1 MSDHRKHD
9 FRKEYLHGVTG
20 SGKTAIYL
28 KRIKDTIESGKS
40 VLFLLPE
47 INLTPQFVKT
57 FSEYLSCEVLS
68 YHSGISASQK
78 FHVWKKLKESDRPL
92 FVMGVRSSVFLP
104 IEDLGLVI
112 VDEEHDSSFKQSDRC
127 PYNGRDV
134 AIKKAQIANCP
145 IIMGSATPSLEN
157 YHEFKSGPNFYQLKN
172 RISGAFPEI
181 EIVDSKSITPLES
194 PSWPIT
200 PEAISRMNE
209 AFAKGEQV
217 IVFVSRLGYSN
228 YIQCSG
234 CGFKFTDPETDTNLR
249 YFKKKNILRSS
260 HSEFQMPVPDI
271 CPECGNMN
279 LLQLGYGTE
288 KVQEI
293 LQTVF
298 PQKKIGRFDRDEIKN
313 FDDLNKTLDEFE
325 GGDLDVLVGTQML
338 SKGHNFKK
346 VNLVVVLGID
356 HQLNFPDFRSVE
368 RAYQLLAQVSGRAG
382 RYSAK
387 SKVLIQSMNP
397 DSSFFETFK
406 TNDIEHFFES
416 ELSVREITGF
426 PPFCKLGT
434 VFFTARDR
442 NRVADV
448 ALKAKKYLE
457 TLGQKNG
464 FDLEILGPC
473 PCGNREESESIYV
486 EYYRQITGL

>member
-1 MSDHRKHD
+1 
-9 FRKEYLHGVTG
+9 
-20 SGKTAIYL
+20 
-28 KRIKDTIESGKS
+28 
-40 VLFLLPE
+40 
-47 INLTPQFVKT
+47 
-57 FSEYLSCEVLS
+57 
-68 YHSGISASQK
+68 
-78 FHVWKKLKESDRPL
+78 
-92 FVMGVRSSVFLP
+92 MGVRSSVFLP
-104 IEDLGLVI
+104 IEDLSLVI

-293 LQTVF
+293 LQ
-298 PQKKIGRFDRDEIKN
+298 
-313 FDDLNKTLDEFE
+313 
-325 GGDLDVLVGTQML
+325 
-338 SKGHNFKK
+338 
-346 VNLVVVLGID
+346 
-356 HQLNFPDFRSVE
+356 
-368 RAYQLLAQVSGRAG
+368 
-382 RYSAK
+382 
-387 SKVLIQSMNP
+387 
-397 DSSFFETFK
+397 
-406 TNDIEHFFES
+406 
-416 ELSVREITGF
+416 
-426 PPFCKLGT
+426 
-434 VFFTARDR
+434 
-442 NRVADV
+442 
-448 ALKAKKYLE
+448 
-457 TLGQKNG
+457 NG
-464 FDLEILGPC
+464 FSAEK
-473 PCGNREESESIYV
+473 NRAV
-486 EYYRQITGL
+486 